1 MKIIQAVDSQIVSLI
16 HFMAQYC
23 KMPLKGTTATLTKAI
38 LDFSAPSD
46 TNQQIVPPNR
56 YDKTIPTIFIEAN
69 LFQDETLLT
78 SDSGLLIMRLQA
90 AVPKSFPL

>member
-38 LDFSAPSD
+38 LDVSALSD
-46 TNQQIVPPNR
+46 TNPQIVPSNS
-56 YDKTIPTIFIEAN
+56 YDKYPHHFHR
-69 LFQDETLLT
+69 
-78 SDSGLLIMRLQA
+78 G
-90 AVPKSFPL
+90 KPLPG